1 MASYREEFMLGHVK
15 VCLGT
20 DNIYHGMVP
29 CLNLVILIVY
39 L

>member
-1 MASYREEFMLGHVK
+1 MASYRKEFMLGHVK

-20 DNIYHGMVP
+20 GNICHGMAP
-29 CLNLVILIVY
+29 CLNLVIVIAY